1 MEELKPEL
9 ETEVNIQTVTSE
21 KPTVEEPTL
30 DNLPRL
36 EDMIKS
42 EKEVK
47 AAPQI
52 EGVTQVQ
59 ASRTILDKPFE
70 RKEDKKKALLKKRQK
85 IVAGVGVSVATLLLA
100 FVGINAVTLAVLSG
114 TETSNAETIQSQN
127 EVIADLA
134 NTTNPS
140 APLGE
145 ITIALN
151 EPRDYSDDKKELT
164 ILDKLTI
171 MFRSIFG

>member
-9 ETEVNIQTVTSE
+9 EAEVNTQTVTSE
-21 KPTVEEPTL
+21 KPTIEEPSL
-30 DNLPRL
+30 DDLPRL

-47 AAPQI
+47 AAPKI
-52 EGVTQVQ
+52 EGVKQVET
-59 ASRTILDKPFE
+59 SRNILDKPFE
-70 RKEDKKKALLKKRQK
+70 KKEDKKKALLKKRQK
-85 IVAGVGVSVATLLLA
+85 IVAGVGISIVTLLLA
-100 FVGINAVTLAVLSG
+100 FVGVNAVTLAVLHG
-114 TETSNAETIQSQN
+114 TSTNNAEIIQSQN
-127 EVIADLA
+127 QVIADLE

-140 APLGE
+140 SPLGE
-145 ITIALN
+145 ITISLN